1 MAIRKTQ
8 ITIRNANPDE
18 HAVLCRIARTSPST
32 RAFGDYRFSS
42 REAYAKGW
50 IRVAEFHGIVVGL
63 ACVRHKKRPPETK
76 MYFLVVNPQ
85 LRNNGIGSALLK
97 DIKEQSPTGRIVLDV
112 NQDDESAVRFYMTR
126 GFTITG
132 SSLKGRCWR
141 MEWQHQSKGK
151 HRNASGHRS
160 VLHGH
165 GPTRRLA
172 LDMRAASRWVRAH
185 QL

>member
-1 MAIRKTQ
+1 MTLRKNQ
-8 ITIRNANPDE
+8 ITIRNAQPDE
-18 HAVLCRIARTSPST
+18 HAALCRIARTSLST

-42 REAYAKGW
+42 KEAYAKGW

-63 ACVRHKKRPPETK
+63 ACVRHKQRPPETK

-85 LRNNGIGSALLK
+85 IRNNGIGSALLE

-112 NQDDESAVRFYMTR
+112 NQDDEAAVRFYMNR
-126 GFTITG
+126 GFTIAG

-141 MEWQHQSKGK
+141 MEWQHQTKEKGK
-151 HRNASGHRS
+151 NASRHRS

-165 GPTRRLA
+165 GTARRLT
-172 LDMRAASRWVRAH
+172 LDMRPAARWVRAH
-185 QL
+185 QF